1 MKRLLITCTA
11 LSLCALNLGACT
23 PAKKA
28 DPTPAASVS
37 ASAAPA
43 PSVANIPAGDYRT
56 DPAHTSLTFSVNH
69 LSYSHYTA
77 HFTGIDAR
85 LKLDPAHPETAAL
98 TVVIDPQSLDLNNPP
113 KGFHDELM
121 GKSFFDAAAFPKIT
135 FASTN
140 IAITGANTAN
150 VTGDLTLHGVTHPV
164 TLAVIFNGG
173 YPGLAGLVPNA
184 RIGFS
189 AKGTLKRSQF
199 GMGYGIPAPGT
210 TMGVGDDVDFTI
222 ETEMTGP
229 ALKTPEK

>member
-11 LSLCALNLGACT
+11 VGLCALNLGGCT

-28 DPTPAASVS
+28 DTSAPASAP
-37 ASAAPA
+37 ASAAA
-43 PSVANIPAGDYRT
+43 PSVADIPAGDYRT
-56 DPAHTSLTFSVNH
+56 DPAHTSLSFSVNH

-77 HFTGIDAR
+77 RFTDIDAR

-98 TVVIDPQSLDLNNPP
+98 TVAIDPKSLDLNNPP

-121 GKSFFDAAAFPKIT
+121 GKMFFDAASFPKIT
-135 FASTN
+135 FTSTR
-140 IAITGANTAN
+140 IAMTGADTAN
-150 VTGDLTLHGVTHPV
+150 VTGDLTLHGVTQPV
-164 TLAVIFNGG
+164 TLAVTFNGG
-173 YPGLAGLVPNA
+173 YPGLAGLDPNA

-189 AKGTLKRSQF
+189 AKGTLRRSQF

-229 ALKTPEK
+229 ALKSEK